1 MSESPKI
8 AQFPT
13 SQRERKRLL
22 HRSQDMR
29 LRTVFWLRTLSGWL
43 LLVLT
48 IVFIFMHYTLLTPA
62 NMRSVANYLQLGISQ
77 QTEDLNTIS
86 FPSGTASVAVPFA
99 SGLAFADSDT
109 LYIASPGGVVQLD
122 EQLSYANL
130 CVCASQNRVL
140 AYDRGGSSFTL
151 TDSAA
156 ILTQET
162 LQSPILSADMNEN
175 GAFAIVT
182 DEQGYKSAVTIF
194 DAGGAQTYKW
204 SSSEYYIQSAALSP
218 TGKLLAVL
226 VFHADGVT
234 PEGKLLLFTVGQ
246 EEAPQEISLGGAIGF
261 SVHFLSEKSIAAV
274 CDTGLYVFGTDGKQ
288 RGEKTYRSDEPI
300 AFAVTD
306 GMAAIALHSYHAG
319 ARAEVV
325 LLSATGEIMGPL
337 YIDEELQS
345 ISLAQNR
352 IAVLTSTSLHI
363 YDDTTQLLWSN
374 AAAAGARSILMR
386 ENDLV
391 YAVFSKNAVL
401 LTQSRTEDT
410 TS

>member
-13 SQRERKRLL
+13 SHRERKRLL
-22 HRSQDMR
+22 HRSQDVR
-29 LRTVFWLRTLSGWL
+29 LRVVFLLRTLSGWL

-48 IVFIFMHYTLLTPA
+48 MVFIFMHYTLLTPA
-62 NMRSVANYLQLGISQ
+62 NMRNVGNYLRLGISQ
-77 QTEDLNTIS
+77 QTEDLSTIS
-86 FPSGTASVAVPFA
+86 FPSGSASVAVPFA

-109 LYIASPGGVVQLD
+109 LYIAAPGGVVQLE

-156 ILTQET
+156 ILAQNT
-162 LQSPILSADMNEN
+162 LESPILSANMNEN
-175 GAFAIVT
+175 GIFSIVT
-182 DEQGYKSAVTIF
+182 DEQGYKSAVTVF

-218 TGKLLAVL
+218 SGKLLAVL
-226 VFHADGVT
+226 VFHANGVT

-246 EEAPQEISLGGAIGF
+246 DDAPTELSLGSAIGF
-261 SVHFLSEKSIAAV
+261 SVQFLTEKSIAAV
-274 CDTGLYVFGTDGKQ
+274 CDTGAYVFGTDGEA
-288 RGEKTYRSDEPI
+288 RGAKTYRSDEPI
-300 AFAVTD
+300 AFAVSD
-306 GMAAIALHSYHAG
+306 GRVAVALHSYHAG

-325 LLSATGEIMGPL
+325 LLSDTGEVIGPL
-337 YIDEELQS
+337 YIEEELQS
-345 ISLAQNR
+345 ISLAPNR
-352 IAVLTSTSLHI
+352 IAVLTSASLHI
-363 YDDTTQLLWSN
+363 YDDAMQLLWSN
-374 AAAAGARSILMR
+374 HSAVGARSILMR

-401 LTQSRTEDT
+401 LTQSRSEDT